1 MNNQSSAVDIPT
13 TKTTRIVAT
22 TTQDGHVMLS
32 SIATDQEGNR
42 IRRNSLCADTGI
54 SPTYYTSTG
63 SIVQTSRQGNDHQL
77 AGSPV
82 YDDKSRIFFSHN
94 SGCSCK
100 FFISCMCV
108 CVSK

>member
-1 MNNQSSAVDIPT
+1 MNNNQSSAVDIPT
-13 TKTTRIVAT
+13 VKTTRIVAT

-32 SIATDQEGNR
+32 SIATDGQGNK

-54 SPTYYTSTG
+54 SPTYYTSSG
-63 SIVQTSRQGNDHQL
+63 SVVHTSRQEDDAHL

-94 SGCSCK
+94 SGCICK
-100 FFISCMCV
+100 L
-108 CVSK
+108 KT